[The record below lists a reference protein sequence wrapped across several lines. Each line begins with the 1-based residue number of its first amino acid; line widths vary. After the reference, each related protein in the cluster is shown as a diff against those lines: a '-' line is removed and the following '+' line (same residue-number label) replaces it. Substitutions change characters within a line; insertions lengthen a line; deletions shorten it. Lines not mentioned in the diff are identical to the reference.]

1 MATVEHEAGGKRFV
15 ARTGS
20 GEAEL
25 TYKERDGR
33 VLDLVHTFV
42 PPEARGQGVGEELVE
57 SAFDYARKND
67 YRVKASCPFVRSWLE
82 EHPEQHDL
90 LSEPV

>member
-1 MATVEHEAGGKRFV
+1 MATVEHEAAKDRFV
-15 ARTGS
+15 ARLDA

-25 TYKERDGR
+25 TYLERNGR

-42 PPEARGQGVGEELVE
+42 PEEARGQGVAEDLVE
-57 SAFDYARKND
+57 FAFDYARKND
-67 YRVKASCPFVRSWLE
+67 YRIKASCPYVRRWLE
-82 EHPEQHDL
+82 GHPEKHEL